1 MTESLKG
8 YLLNIKLTINNNDKP
23 QDAPMSQ
30 SVLNHNT
37 NPQLP
42 HQAMLEWAEKK
53 PNDVFLRQIK
63 NRQFVDYTFSEVV
76 DKALRLVTSL
86 QELGVK
92 PKDRVALISKNCAE
106 WFITDLALMLGDFV
120 SVPIFPTAGL
130 ETIEHCL
137 THSESKILIVGKLD
151 DVNATQKAME
161 NLPEINTI
169 AFNYDSAAKCQYQF
183 DELIQQYQPSEF
195 RPEHN
200 DNTLMSIVYTS
211 GTSGLPKGA
220 MLTFGGFSHSSK
232 HLINHIGIQAGDR
245 LFSYLPLAHI
255 TERVYILGSAFF
267 GGIQTAFPESLD
279 TFIDDVKMHRPT
291 LFISVPRLWTVFQQR
306 IQDKLPQK
314 KLNILLKIPFVNGLI
329 KRKLADGLGL
339 DQARVLGC
347 GSAPVSAGLL
357 KWYESIGLNITEA
370 WGMTETFA
378 YSTLNYPYRS
388 DKVGSVGSAGPGVEL
403 KIANDEEILVRGDG
417 LFAGYYKN
425 DEATEESFNNEGWLH
440 TGDIGS
446 IDSEGYLTIQGRKK
460 DTFKTAKGK
469 FVAPVPIEKRIFDL
483 SNLEMMC
490 LIGSGLPGPI
500 LLAIPHAYPNFD
512 QARYERTALRNL
524 ETINSGLESH
534 EKLKGILMIKE
545 PWSIENGIL
554 TPTLKIKRHIL
565 EKKYHEFASSWP
577 KDKKIIWE

>member
-1 MTESLKG
+1 MNQPFFDHK
-8 YLLNIKLTINNNDKP
+8 
-23 QDAPMSQ
+23 
-30 SVLNHNT
+30 T

-42 HQAMLEWAEKK
+42 HEAMLEWAEKK
-53 PNDVFLRQIK
+53 PHDLFLRQIK
-63 NRQFVDYTFSEVV
+63 NREFTDYSFADVV
-76 DKALRLVTSL
+76 DKALRLVSAL
-86 QELGVK
+86 QEMGIK

-130 ETIEHCL
+130 DTIEHCL
-137 THSESKILIVGKLD
+137 THSESKVLIVGKLD
-151 DVNATQKAME
+151 NSEATQQAIT
-161 NLPEINTI
+161 NLPDILTI
-169 AFNYDSAAKCQYQF
+169 AFDYDSAAECQYQF
-183 DELIQQYQPSEF
+183 EVLLATHNPSSF
-195 RPEHN
+195 KAEHN

-220 MLTFGGFSHSSK
+220 MLTFGGFSHASK
-232 HLINHIGIQAGDR
+232 HLINHIGMQQDDR

-279 TFIDDVKMHRPT
+279 TFIEDVKMHRPT

-314 KLNILLKIPFVNGLI
+314 KLAILLKIPFVSGLI

-339 DQARVLGC
+339 DKARVLGC
-347 GSAPVSAGLL
+347 GSAPVSASLL

-378 YSTLNYPYRS
+378 YSTLNHPYRS
-388 DKVGSVGSAGPGVEL
+388 DKVGSVGAAGPGVEL
-403 KIANDEEILVRGDG
+403 KIADDEEILVRGDS

-425 DEATEESFNNEGWLH
+425 DEATAETFNKDGWLH

-446 IDSEGYLTIQGRKK
+446 IDSEGFLTIQGRKK

-500 LLAIPHAYPNFD
+500 LLAVPHAYPNFD
-512 QARYERTALRNL
+512 QARYERTALKNL
-524 ETINSGLESH
+524 ETINDGLESH

-554 TPTLKIKRHIL
+554 TPTLKIKRHVL
-565 EKKYHEFASSWP
+565 EKKYHDFASNWP
-577 KDKKIIWE
+577 QDKKIIWE

>member
-1 MTESLKG
+1 
-8 YLLNIKLTINNNDKP
+8 
-23 QDAPMSQ
+23 MSQ
-30 SVLNHNT
+30 SVFDHKQ
-37 NPQLP
+37 NPSLP
-42 HQAMLEWAEKK
+42 HEAILQWAEEK
-53 PNDVFLRQIK
+53 PNSIFLRQVI
-63 NRQFVDYTFSEVV
+63 NREFVDYTFAEVV
-76 DKALRLVTSL
+76 DKALRLVSAL
-86 QELGVK
+86 QDLGLN
-92 PKDRVALISKNCAE
+92 PKDRVALVSKNCAE

-137 THSESKILIVGKLD
+137 THSDSKVLIAGKLD
-151 DVNATQKAME
+151 NSDATTQVIEK
-161 NLPEINTI
+161 LDYLSTI
-169 AFNYDSAAKCQYQF
+169 AFNYDSAPKCQLQF
-183 DELIQQYQPSEF
+183 EDIVQQHQPSSS
-195 RPEHN
+195 RPSHH

-220 MLTFGGFSHSSK
+220 MLTYGGFSTSAK
-232 HLINHIGIQAGDR
+232 HLINHIGMKPDDR

-314 KLNILLKIPFVNGLI
+314 KLNILLKIPFINGII

-339 DQARVLGC
+339 DKARVLGC

-378 YSTLNYPYRS
+378 YSTLNHPYRS
-388 DKVGSVGSAGPGVEL
+388 DKVGTVGAAGPGVEL
-403 KIANDEEILVRGDG
+403 KIAQDEEILVRGDG
-417 LFAGYYKN
+417 MFAGYYKN
-425 DEATEESFNNEGWLH
+425 DGATAESFNKDGWLH

-446 IDSEGYLTIQGRKK
+446 IDAEGFLTIQGRKK

-490 LIGSGLPGPI
+490 LIGSGLTGPI
-500 LLAIPHAYPNFD
+500 LLAIPHTYPNFD
-512 QARYERTALRNL
+512 QKRYERTALKNL

-534 EKLKGILMIKE
+534 EKLKGILMVKE
-545 PWSIENGIL
+545 PWTIENGIL

-565 EKKYHEFASSWP
+565 EKKYHDFASQWP